1 MRCNSWIIISKQ
13 TGKAVAELYRRDL
26 VALVNR
32 ERYEVKCA
40 YEYLTALNRQIKAA

>member
-1 MRCNSWIIISKQ
+1 MRCNSWIIVSKA
-13 TGKAVAELYRRDL
+13 TGKAVAELFSREL

-40 YEYLTALNRQIKAA
+40 YDYLTALNKQIKSA